1 MAHTLKTRTD
11 LTGKVVAI
19 TGGARGIG
27 RSTAAAFVA
36 RGAKVVIGDV
46 DLELVEKTAAELGAP
61 VGAEIVGLPLDVTD
75 RSSFAAFL
83 DEAEVLFGPLD
94 VLVNNA
100 GIMPTGLY
108 AEESDAMTDRMI
120 DINVHGVLNGSKL
133 AAQRFVARGEG
144 HLVNVASLAG
154 INPAPALATY
164 CGTKHF
170 VLGFTES
177 LHREL
182 AEHGVGV
189 TAVLPGVVRT
199 ELSAGAKVP
208 GWAEGLSTV
217 DPEDIA
223 ETIVDV
229 VGTGKMRAICPK
241 ALGRTIKVAALLP
254 ERGRLRFERMT
265 RFDQAFT
272 SADPAARAKYHARI
286 TGAGK

>member
-1 MAHTLKTRTD
+1 MARTKKTPTD

-27 RSTAAAFVA
+27 RCTAEAFLA

-46 DLELVEKTAAELGAP
+46 DVELVEKTAAELAATQ
-61 VGAEIVGLPLDVTD
+61 GAEVAGLPLDVTD
-75 RSSFAAFL
+75 RASFAAFL
-83 DEAEVLFGPLD
+83 DRTEELFGPLD

-108 AEESDAMTDRMI
+108 ADESDAMTDRMI
-120 DINVHGVLNGSKL
+120 DINVNGVLIGSKL
-133 AAQRFVARGEG
+133 AARRFLDRGRG

-154 INPAPALATY
+154 VNPAAALATY

-223 ETIVDV
+223 ATIVEV
-229 VGTGKMRAICPK
+229 VGTQKMRAICPK
-241 ALGRTIKVAALLP
+241 ALGATIKVSSLLP
-254 ERGRLRFERMT
+254 ERGRLGFERLT
-265 RFDQAFT
+265 KFDQAFT
-272 SADPAARAKYHARI
+272 QADPATRAKYHARI
-286 TGAGK
+286 TGADA

>member
-1 MAHTLKTRTD
+1 MARSVKDQAD
-11 LTGKVVAI
+11 LTGSVVAI

-27 RSTAAAFVA
+27 RATAQAFVA
-36 RGAKVVIGDV
+36 RRARVVIGDV
-46 DLELVEKTAAELGAP
+46 DRELVAKTAAELSAP
-61 VGAEIVGLPLDVTD
+61 AGAEVVGLHLDVTD
-75 RSSFAAFL
+75 RASFAAFI
-83 DEAEVLFGPLD
+83 DGVEAAFGGVD

-108 AEESDAMTDRMI
+108 VDEDDAMTDRMV

-133 AAQRFVARGEG
+133 AARRFSAQGRG
-144 HLVNVASLAG
+144 HIVNVASLAG
-154 INPAPALATY
+154 VNPTSGLATY
-164 CGTKHF
+164 SGTKHF

-182 AEHGVGV
+182 ADQGVGV

-199 ELSAGAKVP
+199 ELSAGARIP

-223 ETIVDV
+223 ETIVSV
-229 VGTGKMRAICPK
+229 IGTARMRAVCPK
-241 ALGRTIKVAALLP
+241 SLGRTIRAASLLS
-254 ERGRLRFERMT
+254 EGGKLRFEKLT

-272 SADPAARAKYHARI
+272 QADPATRAAYHRRI
-286 TGAGK
+286 AGE

>member
-1 MAHTLKTRTD
+1 MTRRDRNQID

-27 RSTAAAFVA
+27 RATAAAFLA
-36 RGAKVVIGDV
+36 RGARVAIGDV
-46 DLELVEKTAAELGAP
+46 DAELVEKTAAELSAADGADCS
-61 VGAEIVGLPLDVTD
+61 GLSLDVTD

-83 DEAEVLFGPLD
+83 DQVEELHGPLD

-108 AEESDAMTDRMI
+108 VDESDRMTDRMV

-133 AAQRFVARGEG
+133 AAQRFGDRRRG
-144 HLVNVASLAG
+144 HIVNVASLAG
-154 INPAPALATY
+154 VTPTAGLATY

-170 VLGFTES
+170 VIGFSES

-182 AEHGVGV
+182 APLGVGV

-208 GWAEGLSTV
+208 AWSESMSTV

-223 ETIVDV
+223 DTV
-229 VGTGKMRAICPK
+229 VSVIGTSRMRATCPRSLS
-241 ALGRTIKVAALLP
+241 ATIKATSLLS
-254 ERGRLRFERMT
+254 EKGRLRVERWTGLDDLMT
-265 RFDQAFT
+265 G
-272 SADPAARAKYHARI
+272 ADPTVRAAYHKRI
-286 TGAGK
+286 SGD

>member
-1 MAHTLKTRTD
+1 MARTKNQPTD

-27 RSTAAAFVA
+27 RCTAEAFLA

-46 DLELVEKTAAELGAP
+46 DAELVEKTAAELGAAA
-61 VGAEIVGLPLDVTD
+61 GAQIAGLRLDVTD
-75 RSSFAAFL
+75 RASFAAFL
-83 DEAEVLFGPLD
+83 DRTEELFGPLD

-108 AEESDAMTDRMI
+108 ADETDAMTDRMV
-120 DINVHGVLNGSKL
+120 DINVHGVLTGSKL
-133 AAQRFVARGEG
+133 AAQRFRARGEG

-154 INPAPALATY
+154 VNPAAALATY

-182 AEHGVGV
+182 AGYGVGV

-208 GWAEGLSTV
+208 GWAEGISTV

-223 ETIVDV
+223 ATIVSV
-229 VGTGKMRAICPK
+229 VGTTRMRAVSPK
-241 ALGRTIKVAALLP
+241 VLGATLKVSAMLS
-254 ERGRLRFERMT
+254 ERGRLRFERLT
-265 RFDQAFT
+265 KFDQAFT
-272 SADPAARAKYHARI
+272 QADPATRAKYHERI
-286 TGAGK
+286 TGGE